1 MVKFWFSKTCSASVK
16 AFLMHASENM
26 EFLFLPSIPALTSN
40 CVEENAVSGQGES
53 RFSMQSPFSQL
64 HGMAFQGVRGATDI
78 AELDSYYSSET
89 RAPTHP
95 IDVENTK
102 WLNPSQLIQRP
113 EARPS
118 PSHV

>member
-40 CVEENAVSGQGES
+40 RVEENAASGQGES

-64 HGMAFQGVRGATDI
+64 HGMAFQGVHGATDI
-78 AELDSYYSSET
+78 AELD
-89 RAPTHP
+89 
-95 IDVENTK
+95 
-102 WLNPSQLIQRP
+102 
-113 EARPS
+113 
-118 PSHV
+118 